1 MMTIEQTVTIPADYR
16 IFLELPRSI
25 PIGARA
31 KVSVA
36 IPTVFDS
43 QSSSSPNKKSFRGIL
58 KGKGITVDQ
67 FREMQNEDKTL
78 EEAAESRLYSEIR

>member
-1 MMTIEQTVTIPADYR
+1 MVTIEQTITVPADYR
-16 IFLELPRSI
+16 LFLELPRSI

-43 QSSSSPNKKSFRGIL
+43 QSAGKKSFRGIL

-67 FREMQNEDKTL
+67 LREMQNEDKAL
-78 EEAAESRLYSEIR
+78 EEAADHRLYSEIR

>member
-31 KVSVA
+31 KVSVV
-36 IPTVFDS
+36 IPTVFDN
-43 QSSSSPNKKSFRGIL
+43 QSTGSPGKKSFRGIL
-58 KGKGITVDQ
+58 KGKGITVEQ
-67 FREMQNEDKTL
+67 LREMQSEDKAL
-78 EEAAESRLYSEIR
+78 EEAADCRLYSEIR

>member
-16 IFLELPRSI
+16 LFLELPHSI

-31 KVSVA
+31 KVSVV

-43 QSSSSPNKKSFRGIL
+43 HNTVNLNIKSFKGIL
-58 KGKGITVDQ
+58 KGKGITIDQ
-67 FREMQNEDKTL
+67 LREMQREDKAL
-78 EEAAESRLYSEIR
+78 EEAADNHHHSEKR